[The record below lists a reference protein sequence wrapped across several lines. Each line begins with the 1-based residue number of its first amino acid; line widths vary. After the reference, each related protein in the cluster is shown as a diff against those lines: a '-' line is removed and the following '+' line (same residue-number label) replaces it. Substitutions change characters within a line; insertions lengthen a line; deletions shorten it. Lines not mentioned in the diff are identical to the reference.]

1 MVVTVANKTH
11 WLAITIFSPKSLKK
25 KNRNITTYLMVKNG
39 YVLSVPLL
47 NIAVKRNFSSRN
59 PVNKLGTLAPQQN
72 SVNVR
77 SCCSCNQRFDWLDN
91 QPRKQPGTSCP
102 DKRLQNVYQGWMAYH
117 FKTALINVYQVA
129 APLRQRRQTFNCEN
143 GEMPARSTA
152 VTAGSRPQDARRL
165 YG

>member
-1 MVVTVANKTH
+1 MQVAIFQFLANTATSRKVIHLVIRWKDIRFIMVVTVARKINR
-11 WLAITIFSPKSLKK
+11 LAITIFSPKSLIKN
-25 KNRNITTYLMVKNG
+25 NRNITTYLMVKNG

-91 QPRKQPGTSCP
+91 QPRKQPGTSIP
-102 DKRLQNVYQGWMAYH
+102 DKRFY
-117 FKTALINVYQVA
+117 
-129 APLRQRRQTFNCEN
+129 
-143 GEMPARSTA
+143 
-152 VTAGSRPQDARRL
+152 
-165 YG
+165 